1 MIRKLGTGLL
11 LSALM
16 MMAGSGVS
24 RSQTAPEPAEMP
36 DDQSGNELGTN
47 GFDPE
52 ALYGLRQSRLGVS
65 LSDVTSDKARDLKLP
80 GEYGAIVE
88 SVEPAS
94 PAAKAGLEKGDVIV
108 EFAGQRVLSEAQ
120 LRRMI
125 RETPAGRTVSLEV
138 IRNGHARSLSAKLQ
152 SGRNSFRIQV
162 PEIQI
167 PPIDLQ
173 QLYPGFAAE
182 RPSLGISGDELTPQ
196 LAGYFGVK
204 QGKGVLVREVLVGST
219 AGKAGLKAGDVIV
232 AVDGKSVATVANLRQ
247 SIDVGP
253 SEEKRKVTLT
263 IVRDHHEQAIPVEI
277 KRLDPG
283 EDGKALER
291 FRTDLRELRNL
302 KTQKMVQ
309 ARIALQ
315 EAETEWGAQQ
325 QHRMMDDVR
334 RATQEQQHAIDEARK
349 ALKNLA
355 WQDKP
360 I

>member
-16 MMAGSGVS
+16 MAGSGAS
-24 RSQTAPEPAEMP
+24 RSQTPPEPPEMP
-36 DDQSGNELGTN
+36 DEQSGNMLETN

-52 ALYGLRQSRLGVS
+52 ALYGLRRAWLGVS

-80 GEYGAIVE
+80 GEYGAIIE
-88 SVEPAS
+88 SIEPAS
-94 PAAKAGLEKGDVIV
+94 PAAKAGIEKGDVIV

-138 IRNGHARSLSAKLQ
+138 IRNGHARSLNARLQ
-152 SGRNSFRIQV
+152 SGRKPFRIQV

-167 PPIDLQ
+167 PPIDLR
-173 QLYPGFAAE
+173 QLYPGFAVE
-182 RPSLGISGDELTPQ
+182 KPSLGISGDELTPQ
-196 LAGYFGVK
+196 LAAYFGVK
-204 QGKGVLVREVLVGST
+204 QGKGVLVREVLVGSA

-232 AVDGKSVATVANLRQ
+232 AVDGKSVATVSNLRQ
-247 SIDVGP
+247 SIEIGP

-263 IVRDHHEQAIPVEI
+263 IVRDRHEQAIPIEI
-277 KRLDPG
+277 ERLDPG
-283 EDGKALER
+283 ENGKAVER
-291 FRTDLRELRNL
+291 FVTDLRELRNL
-302 KTQKMVQ
+302 KTRQMVQ
-309 ARIALQ
+309 ARVALQ

-325 QHRMMDDVR
+325 QYRIMDDVR
-334 RATQEQQHAIDEARK
+334 RATQEQQRAIDEARK
-349 ALKNLA
+349 ALQNLS